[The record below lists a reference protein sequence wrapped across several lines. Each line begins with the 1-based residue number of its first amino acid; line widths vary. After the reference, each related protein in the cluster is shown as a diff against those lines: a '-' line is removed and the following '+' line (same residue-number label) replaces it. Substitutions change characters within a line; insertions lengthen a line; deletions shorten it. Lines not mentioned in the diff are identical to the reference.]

1 MLKFK
6 ILLTL
11 TFILLLNSCSKNVE
25 DVKFIK
31 ETSQNEEIIS
41 AYSKGMSLIERH
53 QLVYKAV
60 DEYMHVEI
68 HALTMKT
75 LTPEEYKQCI
85 EIGIDGCNQVYEIQ
99 KKALQ
104 DKFFASGEKQ

>member
-41 AYSKGMSLIERH
+41 AYSKGMSLIETGDYFAASKKF
-53 QLVYKAV
+53 L
-60 DEYMHVEI
+60 EVEI
-68 HALTMKT
+68 LSLIH
-75 LTPEEYKQCI
+75 I
-85 EIGIDGCNQVYEIQ
+85 
-99 KKALQ
+99 
-104 DKFFASGEKQ
+104 